1 MSTKLQ
7 SSFDALSRVIEQFES
22 DGNVVRQVEA
32 TTSTTKSEADAE
44 LLTATISMPLL
55 PQLESTDATDEHID
69 TGSESEYGID
79 YNPIAAEMTD

>member
-32 TTSTTKSEADAE
+32 TTSTTKMN
-44 LLTATISMPLL
+44 T
-55 PQLESTDATDEHID
+55 
-69 TGSESEYGID
+69 
-79 YNPIAAEMTD
+79 